1 MDIQQSERT
10 SINLRERKI
19 SPLSLSL
26 YLSLYLSLHFQTC
39 GRKPL
44 NYCPRVQYVVRYI
57 GNEELVLVT
66 NNFEYDIHFFLFC
79 PLQNLVPQYA
89 LCLRDGEKVTIKA
102 QDLTI
107 GDVIEVK
114 FGDRVPA
121 DIRVIESRGF
131 KVIEDLL
138 RNAAGTSI
146 AKYTNSLLCFSLDC
160 PSLKKICIFLS
171 VCESDA
177 FLGYLRAT

>member
-79 PLQNLVPQYA
+79 PLHKFRLPVYCILFLFSSEKNPFDRLFFSNEGRIFCLNWNRPFGAWINLPSEKRNDLEVDHADTQGKKLQA
-89 LCLRDGEKVTIKA
+89 LTEDTSHR
-102 QDLTI
+102 
-107 GDVIEVK
+107 DVIS
-114 FGDRVPA
+114 VP
-121 DIRVIESRGF
+121 
-131 KVIEDLL
+131 
-138 RNAAGTSI
+138 
-146 AKYTNSLLCFSLDC
+146 
-160 PSLKKICIFLS
+160 PKKAS
-171 VCESDA
+171 
-177 FLGYLRAT
+177 T